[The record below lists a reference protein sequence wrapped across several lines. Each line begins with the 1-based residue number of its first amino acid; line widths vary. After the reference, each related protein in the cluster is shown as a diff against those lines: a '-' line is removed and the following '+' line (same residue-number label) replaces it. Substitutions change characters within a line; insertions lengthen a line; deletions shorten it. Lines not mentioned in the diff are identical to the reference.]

1 VGGSN
6 ENPINHKK
14 HTDLAMPHCQHLT
27 IVLASPTYIVPTTD
41 VGTSLSVIY
50 VFIYV
55 FIFKKY
61 KRVDNLKFKF
71 SRISRL
77 EK

>member
-1 VGGSN
+1 VGGLN

-27 IVLASPTYIVPTTD
+27 IVLASPTHIVPTTD
-41 VGTSLSVIY
+41 VGTSLSVMY
-50 VFIYV
+50 LFIYL
-55 FIFKKY
+55 FKQKY
-61 KRVDNLKFKF
+61 KRVDNFNFKF
-71 SRISRL
+71 SRISTL